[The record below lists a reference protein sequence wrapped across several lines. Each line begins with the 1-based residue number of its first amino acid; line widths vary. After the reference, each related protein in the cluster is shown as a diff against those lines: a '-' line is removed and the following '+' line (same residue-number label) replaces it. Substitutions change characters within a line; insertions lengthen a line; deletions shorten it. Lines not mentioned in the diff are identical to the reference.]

1 MNVYGGNMTQ
11 EKYFVLNVEK
21 LLRRL
26 RNERATLLG

>member
-21 LLRRL
+21 LLRRYVKW
-26 RNERATLLG
+26 G